1 MAKGTVISAMD
12 EEYAVGKKRRRPRK
26 FLLVLLILAAV
37 VLAFGIA
44 IWMLSDNDTLETTFY
59 QVTSGKIQEPVRFV
73 LLTDLHNH
81 EFGRANHDL
90 VDEIESLEPDLIV
103 MAGDMVNGN
112 DANIT
117 IVTDLCGKLL
127 DMAPVYYVFG
137 NNEGALEYG
146 DGGPKVALDAELWK
160 KGVTV
165 LYNNSIS
172 AEIKENPFEIMGVTA
187 AEDEFEK
194 VAGDAISSF
203 EKKDGFKL
211 LLTHFP
217 SLYYDCLA
225 DVDFDLGVAG
235 HFHGGQIRLPDGR
248 GLFHVDEGFFPQ
260 YCYGEFSLTHGTLI
274 VSRGLGGHG
283 HLPRINNRPELVVID
298 ISRS

>member
-1 MAKGTVISAMD
+1 MEQKMEVNAMDGEYRKRRRRRSGGCLTVILVLLALIAGTVI
-12 EEYAVGKKRRRPRK
+12 
-26 FLLVLLILAAV
+26 V
-37 VLAFGIA
+37 V
-44 IWMLSDNDTLETTFY
+44 WKLSDDDTFETTFY
-59 QVTSGKIQEPVRFV
+59 RMTSDKIQEPVRAV
-73 LLTDLHNH
+73 LLADLHNN

-90 VDEIESLEPDLIV
+90 VKEIERLEPDVIL
-103 MAGDMVNGN
+103 MAGDMVNG
-112 DANIT
+112 DDPNIT

-127 DMAPVYYVFG
+127 ETAPVYYIFG
-137 NNEGALEYG
+137 NNEGTLEYAG
-146 DGGPKVALDAELWK
+146 NGPQVALDTALWE

-172 AEIKENPFEIMGVTA
+172 TEIKGNPFEIMGVTSGTDDY
-187 AEDEFEK
+187 EE
-194 VAGDAISSF
+194 VAGSAVSDF
-203 EKKDGFKL
+203 EKKDGFKV

-217 SLYYDCLA
+217 ALYYDCLA

-248 GLFHVDEGFFPQ
+248 GLYHIDEGFFPR

-283 HLPRINNRPELVVID
+283 HLPRINNKPELVVID
-298 ISRS
+298 ITRS